1 MKKILSLCLV
11 ICLICMA
18 SVSAS
23 AAENLKIC
31 GESYSIFSSSISEA
45 VATKNM
51 RTGEV
56 SFSNDV
62 VEAQSEW
69 GSLAANL
76 SGSSTEAWFPNMN
89 ESHYTFG
96 DEIVNPSS
104 LIGKDNRIKVDNTEA
119 MPYSAICYIEID
131 WPDGSTGMGTAFMI
145 YDDLALTA
153 GHCVYSS
160 ENGGC

>member
-76 SGSSTEAWFPNMN
+76 SGSSTEA
-89 ESHYTFG
+89 
-96 DEIVNPSS
+96 
-104 LIGKDNRIKVDNTEA
+104 
-119 MPYSAICYIEID
+119 
-131 WPDGSTGMGTAFMI
+131 
-145 YDDLALTA
+145 
-153 GHCVYSS
+153 
-160 ENGGC
+160 

>member
-56 SFSNDV
+56 SFPMM
-62 VEAQSEW
+62 W
-69 GSLAANL
+69 LK
-76 SGSSTEAWFPNMN
+76 PNQN
-89 ESHYTFG
+89 G
-96 DEIVNPSS
+96 D
-104 LIGKDNRIKVDNTEA
+104 LWRRI
-119 MPYSAICYIEID
+119 CL
-131 WPDGSTGMGTAFMI
+131 
-145 YDDLALTA
+145 DLLLRRGFQT
-153 GHCVYSS
+153 
-160 ENGGC
+160 